1 MQKRPTKIFY
11 GWWLVGIA
19 IISSFSAMSLGQAIP
34 GVFMSP
40 ITDELGWPISRF
52 YIGISCGTVA
62 GGLMA
67 IIVGPLVDRHGP
79 RRLMIIGAVCCS
91 IGMFGLSHLSTFWQ
105 FLLFQV
111 FCSALGW
118 TFFSPL
124 VVNTTVNKWFVAKRG
139 WALALGSAGI
149 SMAGIITPKAM
160 TLIVDNFS
168 WRTGYET
175 LACAVLVIIIPAAL
189 LTRSRPENYGLLPDG
204 IDPTATSAA
213 SSATRAAL
221 AADDRQSYTRYQA
234 IRSRAFWLLIVG
246 FGLNGAALTS
256 VLLHAIPF
264 ATASGFTRA
273 IAAWGVSVN
282 GLGNLSSKAVWGW
295 SLQKIHGRI
304 LVAVAFSISSTGVL
318 VLIAAAQLNSMG
330 LLFLGFYLYGFGFG
344 GSVPLSEFLF
354 ARYFG
359 RKNIGAIRG
368 IGIPVSLMC
377 SAGAPILTGLWFDF
391 AGSYTGAFGGI
402 IALYIAGA
410 AVINISK
417 EPPPMS

>member
-1 MQKRPTKIFY
+1 MPAKRTKIFY

-19 IISSFSAMSLGQAIP
+19 IISSFSSMSLGQAIP
-34 GVFMSP
+34 GVFMEP
-40 ITDELGWPISRF
+40 ITNEMGWPVSQF
-52 YIGISCGTVA
+52 YAGISCGTIA
-62 GGLMA
+62 GGIMA
-67 IIVGPLVDRHGP
+67 IIVGPLVDRQGP
-79 RRLMIIGAVCCS
+79 RKLMIIGAICAS
-91 IGMFGLSHLSTFWQ
+91 LGMLALSNLSTLWQ
-105 FLLFQV
+105 FILFQI

-124 VVNTTVNKWFVAKRG
+124 VVNTTVNKWFVLKRG
-139 WALALGSAGI
+139 WALAIGSAGI

-175 LACAVLVIIIPAAL
+175 LAAAILVLIIPAAL

-204 IDPTATSAA
+204 VDPNEISA
-213 SSATRAAL
+213 SLSKTRAAI

-264 ATASGFTRA
+264 ATTSGFTRA
-273 IAAWGVSVN
+273 IAAWGVSIN

-295 SLQKIHGRI
+295 GLQKIHGRI
-304 LVAVAFSISSTGVL
+304 LVAIAFSISSTGVL
-318 VLIAAAQLNSMG
+318 ILITAALLHNMP

-368 IGIPVSLMC
+368 IGIPVSLIC
-377 SAGAPILTGLWFDF
+377 SASAPILTGLWFDF
-391 AGSYTGAFGGI
+391 VGSYTGAFAGI
-402 IALYIAGA
+402 IALYISGA
-410 AVINISK
+410 VVINISK
-417 EPPPMS
+417 EPPILA